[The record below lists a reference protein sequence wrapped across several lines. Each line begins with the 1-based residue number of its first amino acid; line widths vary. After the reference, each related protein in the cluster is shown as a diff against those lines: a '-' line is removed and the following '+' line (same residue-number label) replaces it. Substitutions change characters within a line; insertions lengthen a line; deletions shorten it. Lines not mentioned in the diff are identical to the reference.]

1 MKTSKILIGL
11 AAAALIPLGASAADD
26 YSKDKSGSMHPNFE
40 KLDTNGDGRISQTE
54 ASVETNLVFSSADV
68 NGDGYLD
75 KSEWKNHE
83 KSEKSATTPA
93 PQSAPMPSTD
103 PAAPESTTPE
113 SSEPAPSD
121 TETPRQ

>member
-1 MKTSKILIGL
+1 MKTSKTLIGL
-11 AAAALIPLGASAADD
+11 AVAALIPLGAAAADD
-26 YSKDKSGSMHPNFE
+26 YSKEKSGSTHPNFE
-40 KLDTNGDGRISQTE
+40 KLDSNRDGRISQAE
-54 ASVETNLVFSSADV
+54 ASVDSNLVFSSADV

-75 KSEWKNHE
+75 KSEWKSHE
-83 KSEKSATTPA
+83 KSEKSSSNPT

-103 PAAPESTTPE
+103 PSAPE